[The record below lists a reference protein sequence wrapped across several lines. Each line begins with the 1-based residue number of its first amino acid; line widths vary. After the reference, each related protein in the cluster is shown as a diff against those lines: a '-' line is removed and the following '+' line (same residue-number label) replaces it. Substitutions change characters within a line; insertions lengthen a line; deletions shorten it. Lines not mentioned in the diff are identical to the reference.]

1 MAIWWDR
8 RDGHLFPISQ
18 MTKCNAHG
26 FPKVMQIWKSRT
38 THAQEAATVDG
49 RVLSPCWP
57 HEYAERVFWESSK
70 FSNNKPALQ
79 LYLNLI
85 RKGPWQIFLLGLAW
99 ALSNQV
105 LKPVGEHH
113 NQLLNPNCLAALERP
128 RLRIMRLCYL
138 QTALGNPHPALVS
151 SGWVQPRLMQNLQ
164 HPEGLQSSE
173 NEGEVTQPRLTAG
186 GTECVCVWVC

>member
-1 MAIWWDR
+1 
-8 RDGHLFPISQ
+8 

-38 THAQEAATVDG
+38 THAQEAAPVDG

-57 HEYAERVFWESSK
+57 HEYAERVFWESSQ

-79 LYLNLI
+79 LYLNHI
-85 RKGPWQIFLLGLAW
+85 RKGPWQIFLLGRAW

-113 NQLLNPNCLAALERP
+113 NQLLNPDCLAALERP

-186 GTECVCVWVC
+186 GTECVCVCVLVAQSCPTLQRYGL